1 MEGTIASATDEKVI
15 RLWDVHT
22 GQLKDSL
29 VGHTNRVAAVA
40 FSPRGTVL
48 AGGSDDATLRL
59 WDVETGK
66 LLNTFK
72 EPTKSSVLSVAFSPD
87 GRILASG
94 CYAVI
99 RLRDTS
105 TERSTVTLTGHTTWV
120 RALAFSP
127 DGRILASISED
138 GVVMLWDMSQVSW
151 Q

>member
-1 MEGTIASATDEKVI
+1 MWKPV
-15 RLWDVHT
+15 
-22 GQLKDSL
+22 
-29 VGHTNRVAAVA
+29 
-40 FSPRGTVL
+40 
-48 AGGSDDATLRL
+48 
-59 WDVETGK
+59 K

-72 EPTKSSVLSVAFSPD
+72 EPTRGSVLSVAFSPD

-105 TERSTVTLTGHTTWV
+105 TERNTVTLSGHTTWV

-127 DGRILASISED
+127 DGRILASIDED
-138 GVVMLWDMSQVSW
+138 GVVMLWDMTQVTW